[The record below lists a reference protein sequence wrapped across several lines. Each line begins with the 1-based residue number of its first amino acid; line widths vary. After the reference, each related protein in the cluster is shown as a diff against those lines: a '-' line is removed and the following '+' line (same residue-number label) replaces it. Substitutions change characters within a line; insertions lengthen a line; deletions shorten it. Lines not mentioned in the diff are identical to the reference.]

1 MMLPF
6 YYLYFML
13 NFLIKEATIYDGSG
27 DKPFIGSIG
36 IVENIIT
43 HIFKESENLPEAET
57 IINAKGLTLTPGFI
71 DTHASTG
78 FGFFFPHAADHKLY
92 QGITTEIFGN
102 CGTSPAPID
111 THLLPTMQKLAEDL
125 QFDFN
130 WKTLGEYFEI
140 LENIGMQFNV
150 ATLTG
155 HSTLRGGALKE
166 WTSSS
171 DKEQSQ
177 MQINMQASMLDGSLG
192 LSTGLIY
199 APGCFADTKEI
210 IELAKIAKAN
220 GGLYASH
227 MRDERDKLEEAIEE
241 TLTIGEEAKINVL
254 VSHLKA
260 AEKRN
265 FGKIDGVLKRL
276 DQYNETHSQLAKI
289 DVYPYTAV
297 STKLRAFIPKKFLEG
312 GLSKVKER
320 LNNSL
325 VVDEISAYIIDR
337 DYDLKQMLIIS
348 NHYPE
353 WEGKNVQAI
362 ADEFEWG
369 LAETMCEILMRDT
382 EMWIVYHCIDQADID
397 KAIVWPNA
405 MICTDS
411 WSHPINAP
419 KRIGVPHPRS
429 YGAFTEFLHQYVFQ
443 KKLLS
448 FEEAIRKITSMPA
461 EYFNL
466 TGRGRIKVGYKAD
479 LVLLKKENIEPMATY
494 INPMELSKG
503 VEYLWV
509 NGTQLIESGVINDS
523 KPGKVLRNRSTNAY

>member
-1 MMLPF
+1 
-6 YYLYFML
+6 ML
-13 NFLIKEATIYDGSG
+13 NFLIKNTLVYDGLG
-27 DKPFIGSIG
+27 GEPFKGAIG
-36 IVENIIT
+36 IKGDVIHSII
-43 HIFKESENLPEAET
+43 KNGDSLPMAEKVIDAT
-57 IINAKGLTLTPGFI
+57 DLVLTPGFI

-111 THLLPTMQKLAEDL
+111 MHLIPTMEKLAADL
-125 QFDFN
+125 DFDFN
-130 WKTLGEYFEI
+130 WRTLEEYFII
-140 LENIGMQFNV
+140 LEKLGVQFNV

-155 HSTLRGGALKE
+155 HSTLRGGVLKE

-171 DKEQSQ
+171 KEEQGQ
-177 MQINMQASMLDGSLG
+177 MQELMGESMKDGSLG

-199 APGCFADTKEI
+199 APGCFAETDEI
-210 IELAKIAKAN
+210 IELAKIAKA
-220 GGLYASH
+220 GGGIYASH

-241 TLTIGEEAKINVL
+241 TLTIGHEAKIDVL

-265 FGKIDGVLKRL
+265 FGKVTKVIKRL
-276 DQYNETHSQLAKI
+276 EEYNESHTQQAKI

-312 GLSKVKER
+312 GLSEVKER
-320 LNNSL
+320 LNNEA
-325 VVDEISAYIIDR
+325 VVDEIADYIINR
-337 DYDLKQMLIIS
+337 DYDLSQMLIIS
-348 NHYPE
+348 NEYPE

-362 ADEFEWG
+362 ADEFEWS
-369 LAETMCEILMRDT
+369 LAQTMCEILKRDT
-382 EMWIVYHCIDQADID
+382 EMWIVYHCIDQADLD
-397 KAIVWPNA
+397 QAIIWPNA

-429 YGAFTEFLHQYVFQ
+429 YGAFTEYLKRYVFDTNM
-443 KKLLS
+443 LS

-461 EYFNL
+461 DYFNL
-466 TGRGRIKVGYKAD
+466 KGRGRIEIGYKAD
-479 LVLLKKENIEPMATY
+479 LVLFEQEKITPMATY
-494 INPMELSKG
+494 SDPCKLSEG
-503 VEYLWV
+503 VEHLWV
-509 NGTQLIESGVINDS
+509 NGVHLIDNKLISDQTPGVII
-523 KPGKVLRNRSTNAY
+523 RNNT

>member
-1 MMLPF
+1 MLD
-6 YYLYFML
+6 
-13 NFLIKEATIYDGSG
+13 FLIKDATIYDGSG
-27 DKPFIGSIG
+27 SEPYKGSIG
-36 IVENIIT
+36 ISEDSIT
-43 HIFKESENLPEAET
+43 SIFKENEELPEAEI
-57 IINAKGLTLTPGFI
+57 IINAKGLALTPGFI

-78 FGFFFPHAADHKLY
+78 FGLFFPHAADHKLY

-111 THLLPTMQKLAEDL
+111 KYLVPTMEKLAKDL
-125 QFDFN
+125 QFEFN
-130 WKTLGEYFEI
+130 WQSLQEYFEI
-140 LENIGMQFNV
+140 LDRIGIQFNV

-171 DKEQSQ
+171 NEEQDQ
-177 MQINMQASMLDGSLG
+177 MHSSMQASMLDGSLG

-199 APGCFADTKEI
+199 APGCFADTDEI
-210 IELAKIAKAN
+210 VELAKIAKAN
-220 GGLYASH
+220 AGIYASH

-241 TLTIGEEAKINVL
+241 TLSIGEQAEINVL

-265 FGKIDGVLKRL
+265 FGKIEEVLKRL
-276 DQYNETHSQLAKI
+276 EDYNKTHTQQAKI

-312 GLSKVKER
+312 GLSDVKER
-320 LNNSL
+320 LDSVE
-325 VVDEISAYIIDR
+325 VVNEIAAYIISR
-337 DYDLKQMLIIS
+337 DYDLSQMLIIS
-348 NHYPE
+348 NEYPE
-353 WEGKNVQAI
+353 WEGKNVEAI
-362 ADEFEWG
+362 ADEFKWS
-369 LAETMCEILMRDT
+369 LAETMCEILKRDT

-397 KAIVWPNA
+397 KAITWKNA

-429 YGAFTEFLHQYVFQ
+429 YGAFTEFLYRYVFQ
-443 KKLLS
+443 KELLS
-448 FEEAIRKITSMPA
+448 FQEAIRKITSMPA

-466 TGRGRIKVGYKAD
+466 PARGRIEVGYKAD
-479 LVLLKKENIEPMATY
+479 LVLFNKEKIEPMATY
-494 INPMELSKG
+494 TNPTELSKG
-503 VEYLWV
+503 VEHLWV
-509 NGTQLIESGVINDS
+509 NGTHLIENGEIEDS
-523 KPGKVLRNRSTNAY
+523 KPGEIIRNTNYHVN

>member
-1 MMLPF
+1 MLD
-6 YYLYFML
+6 
-13 NFLIKEATIYDGSG
+13 FLIQNALIYDGSG
-27 DKPFIGSIG
+27 DKPFIGSVG
-36 IVENIIT
+36 IQGDEIINIYKD
-43 HIFKESENLPEAET
+43 KEDLPEAVQV
-57 IINAKGLTLTPGFI
+57 INAKGLVLTPGFI

-111 THLLPTMQKLAEDL
+111 AHLVPTMENLAKDL
-125 QFDFN
+125 SFDFN
-130 WKTLGEYFEI
+130 WRSLGEYFDI
-140 LENIGMQFNV
+140 LEKIGVQFNI

-171 DKEQSQ
+171 DKEQSL
-177 MQINMQASMLDGSLG
+177 MQSSMKESMQDGSLG

-199 APGCFADTKEI
+199 APGCFANTAEI
-210 IELAKIAKAN
+210 VELAKIAKSN
-220 GGLYASH
+220 GGVYASH

-241 TLTIGEEAKINVL
+241 TLTIGEKAEIDVL

-265 FGKIDGVLKRL
+265 FGKIEGVLTRL
-276 DQYNETHSQLAKI
+276 EAYNKTHIQQAKI

-312 GLSKVKER
+312 GLSEVKER
-320 LNNSL
+320 LDSTE
-325 VVDEISAYIIDR
+325 VVDEIANYIIDR
-337 DYDLKQMLIIS
+337 DYDLSQMLIIS
-348 NHYPE
+348 NEYPE
-353 WEGKNVQAI
+353 WEEKNVQEI
-362 ADEFEWG
+362 ASEFNWS
-369 LAETMCEILMRDT
+369 LAETMCEILKRDT

-397 KAIVWPNA
+397 KAITWPNA

-419 KRIGVPHPRS
+419 KKIGVPHPRS
-429 YGAFTEFLHQYVFQ
+429 YGAFTEFLKRYVVDSHM
-443 KKLLS
+443 LT

-466 TGRGRIKVGYKAD
+466 KRRGSIKIGYKAD
-479 LVLLKKENIEPMATY
+479 LVLFEKENIRPMATY
-494 INPMELSKG
+494 TNPTELSKG
-503 VEYLWV
+503 VKHLWV
-509 NGTQLIESGVINDS
+509 NGNYLIESGVINDS
-523 KPGKVLRNRSTNAY
+523 KPGEVLRNCH